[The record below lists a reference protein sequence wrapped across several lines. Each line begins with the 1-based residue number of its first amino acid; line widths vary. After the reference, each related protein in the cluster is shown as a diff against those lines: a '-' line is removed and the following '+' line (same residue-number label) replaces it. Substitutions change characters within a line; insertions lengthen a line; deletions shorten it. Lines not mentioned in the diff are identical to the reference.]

1 MPVYSAETGEFAVKA
16 ARAII
21 ENACGGPASSVTYP
35 SLFEKNAGVFVT
47 INTYPSLNLRGCIG
61 YPEPV
66 FPLRE
71 ALVKAAQGATQD
83 PRFDPLSAEEL
94 DKVVVE
100 VSVLTPPALI
110 KVKKPKEYIDKVKIG
125 RDGLIAAQGG
135 LRGLLLPQVP
145 IEWKWNVEEFLSNT
159 CMKAGLPQDAW
170 FDTGTEIYSFQA
182 EIFSEEEPKGR
193 IVRRVLGGEG

>member
-1 MPVYSAETGEFAVKA
+1 MPVYSTETGEFAVKA

-21 ENACGGPASSVTYP
+21 ENACGGPAPSVSYP

-83 PRFDPLSAEEL
+83 PRFDPLSTEEL
-94 DKVVVE
+94 DKIVVE
-100 VSVLTPPALI
+100 VSVLTPPVLL
-110 KVKKPKEYIDKVKIG
+110 KVKKPKEYFDKVKIG
-125 RDGLIAAQGG
+125 RDGLIAAKGG
-135 LRGLLLPQVP
+135 LKGLLLPQVP

-159 CMKAGLPQDAW
+159 CMKAGLPHDAW
-170 FDTGTEIYSFQA
+170 SNPGTEIYSFQA
-182 EIFSEEEPKGR
+182 EIFSEEEPKGM